1 MARRTHH
8 ARGQDLKLVPSWN
21 GTFGLEMAGNVAA
34 AERRRPDRAH
44 HVRRVAGGRSALK
57 KWS

>member
-21 GTFGLEMAGNVAA
+21 GTFGLEMAGNVLLPSEGARIAPTTFDEWLAA
-34 AERRRPDRAH
+34 GA
-44 HVRRVAGGRSALK
+44 RSK